1 MGAGAVNTI
10 TMGNYP
16 LQPDPASLFMSSL
29 NLSSFMEFRADVIK
43 ISDSFTTAEVLI
55 SIIIRKYFVE
65 SRHVQS
71 YRGKPNFH

>member
-1 MGAGAVNTI
+1 MGVGAVNTI

-29 NLSSFMEFRADVIK
+29 NLSFFMEFKADVIK
-43 ISDSFTTAEVLI
+43 ISDSFTTVEVLI

-71 YRGKPNFH
+71 YWGKANFH